1 MYGRAVACLLLLAV
15 RTAAAQQPPV
25 PASSSQYSIEP
36 TRISAAPAIDGRLDD
51 AAWQGSASIGSFI
64 QYEPK
69 EGAPATDQTE
79 VRIAYDDHTLY
90 FGVRAWSAEPG
101 KIVANVM
108 RRDGDLSNDESVQ
121 IFLDTFRD
129 RRNAFF
135 FTVNPL
141 GAQVDGLVRNEGE
154 ELSFE
159 WNGLW
164 DAATTRDGQG
174 WTAEIAIPFKTLRFN
189 SADEQVWGFNVRRFI
204 AHRQE
209 ETHWR
214 PILRQWGYFARF
226 KVSEFGE
233 LHGLQGVSSGGR
245 YQLLPYAVARNEQED
260 FGQADQSTGGDI
272 GGDFKWNITTN
283 LVADVTVNTDF
294 AEAESDLQQVN
305 LTRFK
310 LFYPEKREFFLEGA
324 NLFYFGERIEPYDV
338 PERFIFFFSRQIGIS
353 ENGVEAIP
361 VLGGAKVSG
370 RVGKTGIGFLN
381 LTTDEYRPAGLNE
394 QVVVQPQT
402 NFTVLR
408 LKQEIY
414 KKSSIGLIGIS
425 KDPSGEY
432 YNRGYGFDWDLAFG
446 KHLQSIGFATR
457 TATPG
462 LEGDDHAVSAD
473 ILYQGHDI
481 RARTMVLD
489 IGENFNDEL
498 GFITRTGI
506 RKSQTDVGWIFKPQK
521 RLVHRGL
528 LIGDFSHVT
537 DQQGNLESQISK
549 LELNLSAR
557 SRDGIAWLY
566 FDNVENLTRPLVLA
580 PGVVVPPGRYRFRN
594 LFTGVA
600 SSYTRPL
607 GFTAWY
613 DKGGFYNGDRLRT
626 LLSVVYRPVDGLLLS
641 VTYDRQK
648 IDLPTSGFVSDL
660 AYSDFVYSFTPAL
673 FTRVRLQWNKE
684 DNFRANVLLDWTYGP
699 GSDIYLVY
707 NDIQDLN
714 DFRRNLEFNPLSP
727 GRTLTLKAVRRFDF

>member
-1 MYGRAVACLLLLAV
+1 MYRRAFACLLLLMV
-15 RTAAAQQPPV
+15 RTAVAQETPV
-25 PASSSQYSIEP
+25 PASSSQYSVEP

-51 AAWQGSASIGSFI
+51 AVWQDSASIGNFI
-64 QYEPK
+64 QYEPR
-69 EGAPATDQTE
+69 EGVPATDQTE
-79 VRIAYDDHTLY
+79 IHVAYDDHNLY
-90 FGVRAWSAEPG
+90 FAVRAWSAEPN
-101 KIVANVM
+101 KIVANIM

-121 IFLDTFRD
+121 IFLDTFLD

-135 FTVNPL
+135 FAINPL
-141 GAQVDGLVRNEGE
+141 GAEVDGLVRNEGE
-154 ELSFE
+154 EVNFE
-159 WNGLW
+159 WDGLW
-164 DAATTRDGQG
+164 DAVTARDAKG

-189 SADEQVWGFNVRRFI
+189 HADEQVWGLNVRRFI

-233 LHGLQGVSSGGR
+233 LRGLQGVAPGGR
-245 YQLLPYAVARNEQED
+245 YQLEPYTVARNERQD
-260 FGQADQSTGGDI
+260 FGGKEGYTSGDI
-272 GGDFKWNITTN
+272 GGDFKWNITSN

-294 AEAESDLQQVN
+294 AEAESDLQQIN

-310 LFYPEKREFFLEGA
+310 LFYPEKREFFLEGS

-338 PERFIFFFSRQIGIS
+338 PERFIMFFSRQIGIA
-353 ENGVEAIP
+353 ENGVEDIP

-381 LTTDEYRPAGLNE
+381 LTTDDYRFAGLNGQAVE
-394 QVVVQPQT
+394 QPRT

-414 KKSSIGLIGIS
+414 PKSSVGLIGLS
-425 KDPSGEY
+425 KDPSGDH
-432 YNRGYGFDWDLAFG
+432 YNRGYGFDWDLAIG
-446 KHLQSIGFATR
+446 KHLQSIGFVTQ

-462 LEGDDHAVSAD
+462 LEGNDTAASAD
-473 ILYQGHDI
+473 LLYQNKHI

-489 IGENFNDEL
+489 IGENFNNEL

-506 RKSQTDVGWIFKPQK
+506 RKSQTDIGWIFKPQK

-528 LIGDFSHVT
+528 LIGDFSHVS
-537 DQQGNLESQISK
+537 DQEGELQSQISK

-566 FDNVENLTRPLVLA
+566 FDSVEVLNAPLVLA
-580 PGVVVPPGRYRFRN
+580 PGVVVPPGHYRFRN

-613 DKGGFYNGDRLRT
+613 DQGGFYNGDRLRT
-626 LLSVVYRPVDGLLLS
+626 LLSVVYRPVDGLLVA
-641 VTYDRQK
+641 VTHDRQD
-648 IDLPTSGFVSDL
+648 IELPTAGFVSDL
-660 AYSDFVYSFTPAL
+660 MYSDVVYSFTPTL
-673 FTRVRLQWNKE
+673 FTRVRLQWNKD
-684 DNFRANVLLDWTYGP
+684 DNVRANVLLNWTYGP

-707 NDIQDLN
+707 NEIQDLN
-714 DFRRNLEFNPLSP
+714 DVRRAREFNPLAP
-727 GRTLTLKAVRRFDF
+727 GRSLIIKASKRFDF